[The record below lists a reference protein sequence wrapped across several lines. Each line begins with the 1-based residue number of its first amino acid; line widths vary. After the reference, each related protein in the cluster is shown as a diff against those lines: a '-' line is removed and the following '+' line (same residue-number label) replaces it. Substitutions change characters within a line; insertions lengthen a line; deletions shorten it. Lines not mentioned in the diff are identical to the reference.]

1 MGDALTRGDGT
12 EGIGGREIR
21 FPEKMVF
28 WGACH
33 NFRVSG
39 SYFQTVFPFKMRN
52 FVKINFDAFLS
63 KDSFKLDRSSIEI
76 GV

>member
-1 MGDALTRGDGT
+1 MLWHAGMALRELWEGDSVFG
-12 EGIGGREIR
+12 
-21 FPEKMVF
+21 KMDF
-28 WGACH
+28 LGACH

>member
-1 MGDALTRGDGT
+1 MTGLTRGDGT
-12 EGIGGREIR
+12 EGVVGWRFGFRGNGFFFGG
-21 FPEKMVF
+21 
-28 WGACH
+28 GCH

>member
-1 MGDALTRGDGT
+1 MLWHAGMALRELWEGDSVFG
-12 EGIGGREIR
+12 
-21 FPEKMVF
+21 KMEF
-28 WGACH
+28 FGGACH

>member
-1 MGDALTRGDGT
+1 MTGLTRGVGT
-12 EGIGGREIR
+12 EGIVGGRFGFR
-21 FPEKMVF
+21 EKWIF

-52 FVKINFDAFLS
+52 FVKNIFDAFLS
-63 KDSFKLDRSSIEI
+63 KDSFKLDISSIEI

>member
-1 MGDALTRGDGT
+1 MALRELWEGDSVLGKNGFF
-12 EGIGGREIR
+12 G
-21 FPEKMVF
+21 
-28 WGACH
+28 GACH

-39 SYFQTVFPFKMRN
+39 SYFQSVFPFKMRN

>member
-1 MGDALTRGDGT
+1 MLWHAGEALRELLEGDS
-12 EGIGGREIR
+12 
-21 FPEKMVF
+21 VF
-28 WGACH
+28 GKNGFFGGACH